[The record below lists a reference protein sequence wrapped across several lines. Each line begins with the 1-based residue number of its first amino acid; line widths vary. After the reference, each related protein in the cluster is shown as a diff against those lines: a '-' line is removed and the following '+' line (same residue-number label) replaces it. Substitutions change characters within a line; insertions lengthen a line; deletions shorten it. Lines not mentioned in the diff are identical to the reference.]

1 MNRSA
6 GGALRRAQL
15 TGTVPMRLQLCRLTD
30 LITYSFNF
38 PEPLIEPLV
47 LLPLHWAFPFESLS
61 PKAEDTGS

>member
-1 MNRSA
+1 
-6 GGALRRAQL
+6 
-15 TGTVPMRLQLCRLTD
+15 MRLQLCRLTD

-61 PKAEDTGS
+61 PKAEDKGS